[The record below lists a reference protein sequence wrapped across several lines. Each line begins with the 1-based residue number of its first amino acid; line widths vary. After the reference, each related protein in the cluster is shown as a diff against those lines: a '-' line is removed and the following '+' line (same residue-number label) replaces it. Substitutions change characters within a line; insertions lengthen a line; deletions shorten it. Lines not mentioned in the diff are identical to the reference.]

1 VVIPFENTLA
11 LAALASIIPLIILY
25 LLRPKPPV
33 IQIPSLMFLMK
44 VEQQKKRL
52 YSSITKLIRDPLFLI
67 QLIVLILLSLAAAGP
82 FFNTEEP
89 LSGEHTVLVLDSSAS
104 MHTDGRFEDA
114 VSIAN
119 DYVSKTNSIVLAEN
133 VPVIALQSEGASS
146 ASGVLE
152 KLEPKGVVAD
162 LSSAI
167 SSGMRILSE
176 EGGRIIV
183 ISDFTNWEGEDPV
196 TAKSLAESY
205 GMKVTFVRVGK
216 SADNVGI
223 INGWLEAGDGGYTYN
238 GVVKNYKGT
247 TENVEIDVSIGDDR
261 TSTSMTLNVPARSTK
276 QFMLTN
282 LGTGVTTVQI
292 KKTDSMM
299 VDNTAYI
306 SIPKVTEQRVL
317 LVTDASKLP
326 SKTALSLIPNT
337 ETTLTQVVPSDMNGY
352 DVVVVASRDTPLSKS
367 EISRLDGFIN
377 GGGSAVFIAGDT
389 LASSVADFDLFKLL
403 PAKPQEITETPDGT
417 ALKVIQPTRLTEDMK
432 FEEVAVYRYLN
443 ATPRSDSTSLVATE
457 NNIPVLAYQTIGDGT
472 VVYLG
477 LNDALG
483 EDAWGNFHNLPEYPV
498 FWVKLIGWLG
508 GAGDI
513 TDYNLKTG
521 AITALSREQE
531 IKAPSGT
538 MTGNRILYDEVGIY
552 EVVGKR
558 IASNLYDD
566 RESDTTLDASDVI
579 QRSIEQTGPSVVRA
593 TTYTAKKELDSYLIA
608 GVFLLMLLEILIILR
623 RGEL

>member
-1 VVIPFENTLA
+1 MPFANTLA
-11 LAALASIIPLIILY
+11 LAALISIIPLIILY

-104 MHTDGRFEDA
+104 MYTDGRFEDA
-114 VSIAN
+114 VAIAN

-133 VPVIALQSEGASS
+133 VPVIALEGEGASS
-146 ASGVLE
+146 ASDVLG

-183 ISDFTNWEGEDPV
+183 ISDFTNWEGDDPV

-223 INGWLEAGDGGYTYN
+223 INGWLEAGDGGYIYN
-238 GVVKNYKGT
+238 GVVKNYKGS
-247 TENVEIDVSIGDDR
+247 TENVEIEVSTGDDG
-261 TSTSMTLNVPARSTK
+261 TSKSMTLNVPARSTK
-276 QFMLTN
+276 QLMLTN
-282 LGTGVTTVQI
+282 LGTGVTTVRI
-292 KKTDSMM
+292 KNTDSMM

-306 SIPKVTEQRVL
+306 SIPKVTEQSVL
-317 LVTDASKLP
+317 LVTDAAKLP

-337 ETTLTQVVPSDMNGY
+337 ETSVTQVVPSDMEGY
-352 DVVVVASRDTPLSKS
+352 DVVVIASRETPLSDS

-389 LASSVADFDLFKLL
+389 LASPDVDLLKLL
-403 PAKPQEITETPDGT
+403 PVKPQEIVYTADGT
-417 ALKVIQPTRLTEDMK
+417 ALKVVQPTRLTEDMK
-432 FEEVAVYRYLN
+432 FEEVAVLRYLN

-457 NNIPVLAYQTIGDGT
+457 NNIPMLTYQTIGDGT
-472 VVYLG
+472 VLYLG

-483 EDAWGNFHNLPEYPV
+483 NNTWSNFHNLPEYPV

-513 TDYNLKTG
+513 NDYNLKTG
-521 AITALSREQE
+521 AITALSKEQE

-538 MTGNRILYDEVGIY
+538 LTGNRVLYDEVGIY
-552 EVVGKR
+552 EVAGKR

-579 QRSIEQTGPSVVRA
+579 QRSIEQTGPSIVRA
-593 TTYTAKKELDSYLIA
+593 TTYTAKKELDTYLIA
-608 GVFLLMLLEILIILR
+608 AVFMLMLLEILIILR

>member
-1 VVIPFENTLA
+1 VVIPFANTLA
-11 LAALASIIPLIILY
+11 LAALISIIPLIILY

-67 QLIVLILLSLAAAGP
+67 QLLVLILLSLAAAGP
-82 FFNTEEP
+82 FYNTEEP
-89 LSGEHTVLVLDSSAS
+89 LSGEHTVLVIDSSAS
-104 MHTDGRFEDA
+104 MYTDGRFEDA
-114 VSIAN
+114 IAIAN
-119 DYVSKTNSIVLAEN
+119 DYVSKKNSIILAEN
-133 VPVIALQSEGASS
+133 VPVIALEGEGASG
-146 ASGVLE
+146 ANDVLE
-152 KLEPKGVVAD
+152 ELEPKGVVAD

-183 ISDFTNWEGEDPV
+183 ISDFTNWEGDDPV

-205 GMKVTFVRVGK
+205 GLKVTFVRVGK

-223 INGWLEAGDGGYTYN
+223 INGWLEAGDSGYIYN

-247 TENVEIDVSIGDDR
+247 TENVEIEVDIGDDG
-261 TSTSMTLNVPARSTK
+261 TSTSMTLNVLARSTK

-282 LGTGVTTVQI
+282 LGTGVTTVRI

-317 LVTDASKLP
+317 LVTDAGKLP

-337 ETTLTQVVPSDMNGY
+337 ETTVTQVVPSDMDGY

-403 PAKPQEITETPDGT
+403 PVIPREITETPDGT
-417 ALKVIQPTRLTEDMK
+417 ALKVVQPTRLTEDMK
-432 FEEVAVYRYLN
+432 FEEVAVLRYLN
-443 ATPRSDSTSLVATE
+443 TTPRSDSTSLVATE
-457 NNIPVLAYQTIGDGT
+457 NNIPVLTYQTIGDGT

-538 MTGNRILYDEVGIY
+538 MTGNRVLYDEVGIY
-552 EVVGKR
+552 EVAGKR
-558 IASNLYDD
+558 IAANLYDD

-579 QRSIEQTGPSVVRA
+579 QRSIEQTGPGIVRA
-593 TTYTAKKELDSYLIA
+593 TTYTAKKELDTYLIA
-608 GVFLLMLLEILIILR
+608 GVFLLMLLEIFIILR